1 MRALLKSLTLLSTLF
16 VLIACGGGGSVSRD
30 GNDGDDGDGGG
41 TPPEPTISISL
52 SLADSDGNA
61 DSDLTIDN
69 PLTLTATV
77 TNSDGDAVG
86 DTLVTFS
93 LSNDSLA
100 SFSNDTGTA
109 RTNAS
114 GVATIGMT
122 VGALAGDGAVT
133 ATIPSGEEGSTTFSS
148 SGSGGGS
155 VQPATLQLFASAV
168 QLASSGSDDVE
179 LIALVKN
186 EQSVLMEGVEVSFS
200 VSNQADVELQ
210 LTQPTTTAD
219 GTARARLT
227 TLNNATN
234 RVVTVTA
241 QTGTF
246 VETVDIEIFGTDV
259 TINGTTEGGTA
270 SVILNDSVDLTLR
283 VQDSD
288 GVAVPNQSIQ
298 LAVDNGLLDDISTEA
313 DEASATLTVT
323 TSANGQASVKYTGT
337 VSGTDTLTAAALGDA
352 YGDADGDGFKIF
364 VQEDE
369 FFFSSIPAGDTPLNT
384 QETLTV
390 SWRKD
395 GSPFADGDV
404 TFSASRG
411 TIVDG
416 QATGTTN
423 ADGEASFTI
432 SSTNAGK
439 SSITATGIDDE
450 GNEVS
455 ARVDIEFVAT
465 VPHVMQADATPDLI
479 GPDGQTS
486 TITAIV
492 RDVDGNLVK
501 NTVVNF
507 NVDDTST
514 GTISP
519 SQSTTDSN
527 GVASTVFTSGSVTS
541 EDAVV
546 VTAAVSGMSE
556 VSDTVTL
563 TVGNRAF
570 DVSIGTGN
578 VVLSPDNATY
588 LKEFAVFVTDSV
600 GQPVEGVSLTASTTP
615 TKFANN
621 GMYRKGFWIWNGT
634 VWVITNNDVDPVRT
648 GLTAECTN
656 EDINADG
663 ILNAGE
669 DNNNDGFLTPGIV
682 GALSFAGGNVTD
694 ENGQATLE
702 LRYPKA
708 YAPWYDTE
716 ITVFAQS
723 TGSEASASTIF
734 TLSAAAS
741 DLDDEA
747 EQPPPSPF
755 GVSDSCNDI
764 F

>member
-30 GNDGDDGDGGG
+30 NTGGDNDGGG
-41 TPPEPTISISL
+41 DNPPEPTISINL
-52 SLADSDGNA
+52 ALADNQGNA
-61 DSDLTIDN
+61 NRDLTIDN

-77 TNSDGDAVG
+77 TNSEGDAVS

-100 SFSNDTGTA
+100 TFSNDTGTA
-109 RTNAS
+109 RTNDS

-234 RVVTVTA
+234 RTVTVTA

-288 GVAVPNQSIQ
+288 GVAVPNQTIQ
-298 LAVDNGLLDDISTEA
+298 LAVANGLLDDISTEA
-313 DEASATLTVT
+313 DEAADTLTVT
-323 TSANGQASVKYTGT
+323 TSANGQASVQYTGT
-337 VSGTDTLTAAALGDA
+337 VSGTDTLTASALGDA
-352 YGDADGDGFKIF
+352 YGDADGEGFEIF

-369 FFFSSIPAGDTPLNT
+369 FFFSSTPADDIPLNT
-384 QETLTV
+384 LQTLTV

-395 GSPFADGDV
+395 GNPFANGDV

-411 TIVDG
+411 QITSG
-416 QATGTTN
+416 QSTTTD
-423 ADGEASFTI
+423 ADGNASFTI
-432 SSTNAGK
+432 TSTNAGK
-439 SSITATGIDDE
+439 SSITATGVDNA

-634 VWVITNNDVDPVRT
+634 VWVVTNTDVDPVRT
-648 GLTAECTN
+648 GLTAECAN

-663 ILNAGE
+663 ILDSGE

-694 ENGQATLE
+694 ENGQAILE

-755 GVSDSCNDI
+755 GVSNSCDDI